1 MGWPR
6 TWMMMLSLQ
15 CKIRISLA
23 YRKRTATDLYIKHVT
38 ICMFLMYFLYVFQ
51 MVWCWHMFVFKE
63 PVADSYATMLALA
76 LADQNV
82 SNVPSV
88 TPVEGSKETLVKV
101 SIQVMTITHIEWSKN
116 IMQHYNIYIQN
127 FMSSI
132 SSIVHQTLP
141 PRTAVYTQ

>member
-1 MGWPR
+1 
-6 TWMMMLSLQ
+6 
-15 CKIRISLA
+15 
-23 YRKRTATDLYIKHVT
+23 
-38 ICMFLMYFLYVFQ
+38 
-51 MVWCWHMFVFKE
+51 MFVFKE

-116 IMQHYNIYIQN
+116 IMQHYNIYIYIQN

>member
-1 MGWPR
+1 
-6 TWMMMLSLQ
+6 
-15 CKIRISLA
+15 
-23 YRKRTATDLYIKHVT
+23 
-38 ICMFLMYFLYVFQ
+38 
-51 MVWCWHMFVFKE
+51 MFVFKE

-116 IMQHYNIYIQN
+116 IMQHYNIYIYIYR
-127 FMSSI
+127 I
-132 SSIVHQTLP
+132 SCHL
-141 PRTAVYTQ
+141 YHL

>member
-1 MGWPR
+1 
-6 TWMMMLSLQ
+6 
-15 CKIRISLA
+15 
-23 YRKRTATDLYIKHVT
+23 
-38 ICMFLMYFLYVFQ
+38 
-51 MVWCWHMFVFKE
+51 MFVFKE